1 MQKNN
6 EKYFDK
12 KKRYLMKKVILII
25 TERRADFSRFKPI
38 LKLIKKDKKL
48 DYKLVVTGLHLVKN
62 YGYTISEIK
71 KENFK
76 IFSKFKMFDKNYFK
90 INDGSE
96 MAKAIGVAF
105 IELSKL
111 IKRAKP
117 DLILSG
123 FDIGANFA
131 ITVAGAHMNIPV
143 AHIQGGEV
151 SGTIDESLRHA
162 MSKFSNFHFTANNET
177 KKRLIKLGEVSKN
190 IFPVG
195 CPSIDALNAEKK
207 IHPKIIKEK
216 FNIDLKKE
224 FLLVIQHPVTSEL
237 NKSSFQIKET
247 LKTIKKS
254 NIQHLV
260 VFPNNDSGSKNIL
273 DAIKK
278 AKLNYIP
285 TLTLSEYK
293 TLLCGEMILIGN
305 SSSGIHEAASFS
317 VPVINIGTRQKGRYQ
332 PRNIVNVNYNNIE
345 ITKALSIVKS
355 KKFKNKIKKINNPY
369 GDGNSS
375 YKIIKIIKKLKLKNF
390 NTQKNLTY

>member
-1 MQKNN
+1 
-6 EKYFDK
+6 
-12 KKRYLMKKVILII
+12 MKKVILII

-48 DYKLVVTGLHLVKN
+48 DYKSVVTGLHLVKN

-224 FLLVIQHPVTSEL
+224 FLLIIQHPVTSEL

-332 PRNIVNVNYNNIE
+332 PRNIVNANYNNIE

-375 YKIIKIIKKLKLKNF
+375 YKIIEIIKKLKLKNY